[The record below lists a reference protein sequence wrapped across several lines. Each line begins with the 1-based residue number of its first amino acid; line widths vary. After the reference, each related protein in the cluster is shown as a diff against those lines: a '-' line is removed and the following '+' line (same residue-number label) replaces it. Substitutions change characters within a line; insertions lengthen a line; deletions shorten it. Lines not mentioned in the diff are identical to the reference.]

1 MRIWMKRLGLLTLL
15 LVVVAGFYLAMR
27 EQPVAV
33 DIARITS
40 GPMKVT
46 IDEEGVT
53 RVKDVYAVSSPIA
66 GYLDRT
72 TLDEGEPV
80 KANETVIASI
90 HPLDPPFL
98 DQRTRAEL
106 TAAAEAA
113 RSAVALAKV
122 ELQRAQTAYTLSNAN
137 YERAAKLEKTNTISI
152 SQLERAYS
160 EMQLE
165 KAQIAS
171 TEATIRL
178 REAELASAEARLQ
191 QPTDAN
197 DPRIDQD
204 CCVSIVAP
212 IDGVILKILARSE
225 QAVSPGTHIAEI
237 GNPQNLEIV
246 VDLLSSDAAK
256 ISAGAKV
263 MITDW
268 GGPQNLEGIVRRVEP
283 AAFTKVSS
291 LGIEEQRVNV
301 VVDPVSVPPT
311 LGHGYRVLAH
321 IGTWEKDGVLQAP
334 ISALFRTSGSWSVF
348 LVKDNRAVLQQIS
361 LGQMND
367 SHAEVLEGMNE
378 DETVILYPNDV
389 LKDGSLI
396 ETRSVSR

>member
-1 MRIWMKRLGLLTLL
+1 MRIWMKRLGLLALA
-15 LVVVAGFYLAMR
+15 LVVIAGFYLAMR
-27 EQPVAV
+27 EQPIAV
-33 DIARITS
+33 DIVQISA

-46 IDEEGVT
+46 IDEEGET

-72 TLDEGEPV
+72 TLDEGEAV
-80 KANETVIASI
+80 RANETVIASI

-122 ELQRAQTAYTLSNAN
+122 ELQRAQTAYALAKSN
-137 YERAAKLEKTNTISI
+137 YERAAQLEKTKTISI

-165 KAQIAS
+165 KAQIDS
-171 TEATIRL
+171 TEATIKL

-191 QPTDAN
+191 QPTDRT
-197 DPRIDQD
+197 DSRIDRD

-212 IDGVILKILARSE
+212 IDGVILKVLARSE
-225 QAVSPGTHIAEI
+225 QAVSPGTLIAEI
-237 GNPQNLEIV
+237 GDPRNLEIV
-246 VDLLSSDAAK
+246 VDFLSSDAAK
-256 ISAGAKV
+256 IDPGANV
-263 MITDW
+263 SITEW
-268 GGPQNLEGIVRRVEP
+268 GGPEELQGTVRRVEP

-301 VVDPVSVPPT
+301 IVDPQAVPAT
-311 LGHGYRVLAH
+311 LGHGYRVLAR
-321 IGTWEKDGVLQAP
+321 IGTWEKDHALQVP
-334 ISALFRTSGSWSVF
+334 ISALFRTDGDWAVF
-348 LVKDNRAVLQQIS
+348 VVEDGRAVLRPVAI
-361 LGQMND
+361 GQMND
-367 SHAEVLEGMNE
+367 RHAEVLDGLGE
-378 DETVILYPNDV
+378 DATVVLYPNDM
-389 LKDGSLI
+389 LKDGSLV
-396 ETRSVSR
+396 ETRSAAR

>member
-1 MRIWMKRLGLLTLL
+1 MRIWIKRLGLLA
-15 LVVVAGFYLAMR
+15 LVLVIGAGFYLAMR
-27 EQPVAV
+27 EQPVPV
-33 DIARITS
+33 DIATVTA
-40 GPMKVT
+40 GPMTVT

-66 GYLDRT
+66 GHLDRT

-122 ELQRAQTAYTLSNAN
+122 ELQRARTAHELASSN

-165 KAQIAS
+165 KAQIDA

-191 QPTDAN
+191 QPTSDGA
-197 DPRIDQD
+197 RQADQD

-212 IDGVILKILARSE
+212 IDGVILKVLARSE
-225 QAVSPGTHIAEI
+225 QAVSPGTLIAEI
-237 GNPQNLEIV
+237 GDPENLEIV

-256 ISAGAKV
+256 IRAGANV
-263 MITDW
+263 RITDW
-268 GGPQNLEGIVRRVEP
+268 GGSSDLQGIVRRIEP

-291 LGIEEQRVNV
+291 LGIEEQRVNIV
-301 VVDPVSVPPT
+301 IDPLTVPPA

-321 IGTWEKDGVLQAP
+321 IRTWENDHALQAP
-334 ISALFRTSGSWSVF
+334 ISALFRSNGEWSVF
-348 LVKDNRAVLQQIS
+348 MVESDRAVLRRITI
-361 LGQMND
+361 GQMSD
-367 SHAEVLEGMNE
+367 SHAEVLDGLS
-378 DETVILYPNDV
+378 DATSVVLYPNDV
-389 LKDGSLI
+389 LKDGSLV
-396 ETRSVSR
+396 EMRSTSP

>member
-1 MRIWMKRLGLLTLL
+1 MRIWMKRLGLLA
-15 LVVVAGFYLAMR
+15 LVLAIGAGFYLAMR
-27 EQPVAV
+27 EQPIAV
-33 DIARITS
+33 DIAPIVA
-40 GPMKVT
+40 GPMTVT

-122 ELQRAQTAYTLSNAN
+122 ELQRAQTAYTLASSNYA
-137 YERAAKLEKTNTISI
+137 RAAKLEKTNTISI

-165 KAQIAS
+165 EAQIAS
-171 TEATIRL
+171 TKATIKL

-191 QPTDAN
+191 QPTDKN
-197 DPRIDQD
+197 DPQADQD

-212 IDGVILKILARSE
+212 IDGVILQILARSE
-225 QAVSPGTHIAEI
+225 QAVSPGTRIAEI
-237 GNPQNLEIV
+237 GDPRNLEIV

-256 ISAGAKV
+256 ISAGAHV
-263 MITDW
+263 RITDW
-268 GGPQNLEGIVRRVEP
+268 GGSEDLEGIVRRVEP

-291 LGIEEQRVNV
+291 LGIEEQRVNI
-301 VVDPVSVPPT
+301 VVDPVTVPPA

-321 IGTWEKDGVLQAP
+321 IGTWEKDQALQAP
-334 ISALFRTSGSWSVF
+334 ISALFRTDGNWSVF
-348 LVKDNRAVLQQIS
+348 LLENDRAVLRQITI
-361 LGQMND
+361 GQMND
-367 SHAEVLEGMNE
+367 SHAEVLEGLSE
-378 DETVILYPNDV
+378 GVTVVLYPNDM
-389 LKDGSLI
+389 LKDGSLV
-396 ETRSVSR
+396 ERRSVSR

>member
-1 MRIWMKRLGLLTLL
+1 MRIWMKRLGFLALL
-15 LVVVAGFYLAMR
+15 LIVGAGFYLVMR
-27 EQPVAV
+27 EQPIAV
-33 DIARITS
+33 DIAPVTA
-40 GPMKVT
+40 GPMTVT

-72 TLDEGEPV
+72 TLDEGELV

-122 ELQRAQTAYTLSNAN
+122 ELQRAQTAYALASSN
-137 YERAAKLEKTNTISI
+137 YERAVKLEKTNTISI

-165 KAQIAS
+165 KAQIDS
-171 TEATIRL
+171 TEATIKL

-191 QPTDAN
+191 QPSGTSAQR
-197 DPRIDQD
+197 PDQD

-212 IDGVILKILARSE
+212 IDGVVLQVLARSE
-225 QAVSPGTHIAEI
+225 QAVSPGTRIAEI
-237 GNPQNLEIV
+237 GDPRNLEIV

-256 ISAGAKV
+256 ISTGARV
-263 MITDW
+263 RITDW
-268 GGPQNLEGIVRRVEP
+268 GGEEELQGVVRRIEP

-291 LGIEEQRVNV
+291 LGIEEQRVNI
-301 VVDPVSVPPT
+301 VVDPVTVPPA

-321 IGTWEKDGVLQAP
+321 IGTWQRDSALQAP
-334 ISALFRTSGSWSVF
+334 ISALFRSDGDWSVF
-348 LVKDNRAVLQQIS
+348 LVENDRAVLRRIAI
-361 LGQMND
+361 GQMND
-367 SHAEVLEGMNE
+367 SHAEVLDGLSADMH
-378 DETVILYPNDV
+378 VVLYPSDT
-389 LKDGSLI
+389 LKDGSLV
-396 ETRSVSR
+396 EMRSVSR